1 MSDDKTTNVMSHRK
15 EDRPDA
21 FKQDQVAGSP
31 HQWDET
37 ISRMVR
43 AQCAAGIPSRAIV
56 ASVGL
61 SWDTIK
67 KHYKDEVSAGNG
79 DVESR
84 LSRRVLAIAE
94 GEVYEK
100 GEDGEDDTSKPI
112 VPIKDSL
119 AAAKFYLGTRFG
131 WKETTRTELTGADG
145 KPIEAVTSEMT
156 PQQAAE
162 LYAKTRDGDTSSGG
176 DE

>member
-15 EDRPDA
+15 EDRPHA

-31 HQWDET
+31 HVWDET

-67 KHYKDEVSAGNG
+67 KHYAEDVAAGNG

-84 LSRRVLAIAE
+84 LSKRVLAIAE
-94 GEVYEK
+94 GQI
-100 GEDGEDDTSKPI
+100 EDENGNSV

-119 AAAKFYLGTRFG
+119 AAAKYYLGTRFG

-145 KPIEAVTSEMT
+145 QPIETVTSEMT
-156 PQQAAE
+156 PAEAAE
-162 LYAKTRDGDTSSGG
+162 LYAKTRDGDTSTGG
-176 DE
+176 EE